1 MEYLIA
7 ILVVVIII
15 IIIMQLAKK
24 DSEILNGLVSNL
36 TEEQKRKLEDN
47 QVEDFNEKKYTW
59 TQIGMIA
66 EVNSKGKNKVA
77 LRVLWY
83 NTIIQNNTLSKCQY
97 ADINMKKSDFDTKGL
112 KNGDFVRMFIDTKKG
127 GKIL

>member
-15 IIIMQLAKK
+15 IIMMQLAKK
-24 DSEILNGLVSNL
+24 DSEILNELVSNL

-47 QVEDFNEKKYTW
+47 QVEDFNEKNFTW

-66 EVNSKGKNKVA
+66 KVNIKGENKVE
-77 LRVLWY
+77 LKVLWY
-83 NTIIQNNTLSKCQY
+83 NTVIQNNTLSKCQY
-97 ADINMKKSDFDTKGL
+97 ADINMKKSDFDAKGL
-112 KNGDFVRMFIDTKKG
+112 KNGDFVRMFIDPKKG

>member
-15 IIIMQLAKK
+15 IIMMQLAKK
-24 DSEILNGLVSNL
+24 DSEILNELVSNL

-47 QVEDFNEKKYTW
+47 QVDDFNEKNFTW
-59 TQIGMIA
+59 NQIGMIA
-66 EVNSKGKNKVA
+66 KVNIKGENKVS
-77 LRVLWY
+77 LKVLWY
-83 NTIIQNNTLSKCQY
+83 NTIIQNNTLSKYQY
-97 ADINMKKSDFDTKGL
+97 ADINMKKSDFDAKGL
-112 KNGDFVRMFIDTKKG
+112 KNGDFVRMFIDPKKG